1 MPTRYQPT
9 RITRIDI
16 DPGQRECARRY
27 DLIAPLVAAYTR
39 TVTVLDLGA
48 AQGYFGIRLAE
59 QFPFASVVMIDDGD
73 DLLPILTANAL
84 ENTIG
89 CKRRLTEADLE
100 NLADCEH
107 LDVVLALNLL
117 HHLPDPGRALRAVL
131 RMGETIIIEVPG
143 PADVGAC
150 GDSHGW
156 LEQQVID
163 AGGEPIGTCPS
174 HTTPGVDRTLYVVR
188 RQKSTLRAP
197 YIGAAAKGAPP
208 MRLHQ
213 IISRPDA
220 KVFNMPE
227 KGEARGWFPG
237 INLQTYLAMGGTYPP
252 REEVAQLVERE
263 VTRALWAGTDI
274 GFTEIRHKDVRPWNL
289 VISGRYVTLIDW
301 NDERQSDAED
311 DRAGLAMTLEAI
323 RGAA

>member
-1 MPTRYQPT
+1 MSYQDTRVNART
-9 RITRIDI
+9 VDT
-16 DPGQRECARRY
+16 GERECAGRY
-27 DLIAPLVAAYTR
+27 AMVKPLVAAYTR
-39 TVTVLDLGA
+39 STTVVDLGA
-48 AQGYFGIRLAE
+48 AQGYFGIRIAE
-59 QFPFASVVMIDDGD
+59 DFPFASVVMIDRGD
-73 DLLPILTANAL
+73 DLLPMLVANEL

-89 CKRRLTEADLE
+89 CKRQLTEADLE

-107 LDVVLALNLL
+107 FDVVLALSIL

-174 HTTPGVDRTLYVVR
+174 HTTPGVDRTVYVVR
-188 RQKSTLRAP
+188 RQKSGLRAP

-220 KVFNMPE
+220 KVFNMPI
-227 KGEARGWFPG
+227 KNEARGWFPG
-237 INLQTYLAMGGTYPP
+237 VNLQTYLSMGGLYPP

-301 NDERQSDAED
+301 ADDRQSDAED
-311 DRAGLAMTLEAI
+311 DREGLKMTLEAI